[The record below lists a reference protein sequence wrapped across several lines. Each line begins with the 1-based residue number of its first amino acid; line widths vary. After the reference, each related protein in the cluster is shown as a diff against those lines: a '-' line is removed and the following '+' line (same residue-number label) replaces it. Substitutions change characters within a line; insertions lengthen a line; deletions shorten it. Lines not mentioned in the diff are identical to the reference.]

1 MDLCKGLSIVLL
13 SRLVSRGIRVT
24 KRVTILDSNDLQ
36 RIQSLVNKVR
46 DHAWDLEDF
55 VSEIEEI
62 LENSQ
67 NVEGP
72 N

>member
-1 MDLCKGLSIVLL
+1 M
-13 SRLVSRGIRVT
+13 SRGIRVT

>member
-1 MDLCKGLSIVLL
+1 M
-13 SRLVSRGIRVT
+13 T
-24 KRVTILDSNDLQ
+24 KRVTILDSNDLE

-46 DHAWDLEDF
+46 DHVWDLEDF

>member
-1 MDLCKGLSIVLL
+1 ME
-13 SRLVSRGIRVT
+13 

-36 RIQSLVNKVR
+36 RVKVLADKVIDR
-46 DHAWDLEDF
+46 IWDIEEL

-62 LENSQ
+62 LEDSQ